1 MNPAVW
7 QDFLLSKFSSERT
20 ASWIYNSSQKTRIQP
35 MTILETERLTLRKLT
50 VDDAP
55 FMLDLLNQPSFIQFI
70 GDRGVRTLDDARD
83 FITKRYIEAYE
94 RLGFG
99 IYLTLL
105 KENQTPI
112 GICGLVKRDGLDDV
126 DVGYAFLPQHW
137 SKGYASES
145 VSAVLDY
152 ARDTLGIRRVLGI
165 TTSDNTGSIRVL
177 VKAGLKFE
185 RMVKLPGDEAE
196 LKLFAI
202 TI

>member
-1 MNPAVW
+1 
-7 QDFLLSKFSSERT
+7 
-20 ASWIYNSSQKTRIQP
+20 

-50 VDDAP
+50 VDDTP

-83 FITKRYIEAYE
+83 FITKRYIEVYE

-105 KENQTPI
+105 KEGQIPI

-126 DVGYAFLPQHW
+126 DVGYAFLPQYW

-145 VSAVLDY
+145 VSAMLDY
-152 ARDTLGIRRVLGI
+152 ARDTLGMKRVLGI
-165 TTSDNTGSIRVL
+165 TAPDNAGSIRVL
-177 VKAGLKFE
+177 EKAGLKFE

-202 TI
+202 TV